1 MRTRRLLRATT
12 IVLLW
17 FCTSPAYALFG
28 EGDTVFDPTN
38 YAKNEITA
46 AQMLEQVKQMT
57 LQVRNSNSEVAMLLQ
72 NLMAVLGARYPY
84 PLYDNLIRE
93 VMETVNGGV
102 PMHYNV
108 PGVDAYQFDVYRG
121 YTEATKWRGWEQ
133 NYGNLAQTALNAQRG
148 MLNTVHEELSPAD
161 DERVSLVMD
170 DLRRKAEVAAGN
182 KDLAQ
187 VHAYGL
193 DLQLYEARRQRKM
206 LGALTDAVVLKNEHD
221 LNLDAWTQK
230 VQDNFFGDAAFD
242 PQPYTG
248 AGGIT
253 EITLQ

>member
-1 MRTRRLLRATT
+1 
-12 IVLLW
+12 
-17 FCTSPAYALFG
+17 
-28 EGDTVFDPTN
+28 
-38 YAKNEITA
+38 
-46 AQMLEQVKQMT
+46 
-57 LQVRNSNSEVAMLLQ
+57 
-72 NLMAVLGARYPY
+72 VLGARYPY
-84 PLYDNLIRE
+84 PLYSGLIRE
-93 VMETVNGGV
+93 VMDTVQGGV
-102 PMHYNV
+102 PMHYGL
-108 PGVDAYQFDVYRG
+108 PGIDAYQFDVYRG

-133 NYGNLAQTALNAQRG
+133 TYGNLAQTALNAQRG

-170 DLRRKAEVAAGN
+170 DLRQKAEVAAGN

-187 VHAYGL
+187 LHAYGL

-230 VQDNFFGDAAFD
+230 VQDTFFSAAAFE

-248 AGGIT
+248 AGGVT
-253 EITLQ
+253 AITLP